1 LARKLS
7 YFYSKDQLR
16 DFMAVIK
23 NPVHRALFTVL
34 FGSGCRIAEII
45 GGEKVRCITCKHFY
59 RKSVDPSNRKI
70 PGIPTCRLTDQ
81 RLPKPPAKHRCEK
94 HEFLHPGLSIHDV
107 DLDAGTMR
115 IFGKGSVERIVGLGP
130 KGLETLRAIIDKKVP
145 GIAITEA
152 GRIDFGIGIRRVEQL
167 AKFYAKKAQL
177 PDLEKFGRWS
187 PHKMRHT
194 HLTRL
199 VEAGQEL
206 GTVDSVK
213 HAQEQAGHSSL
224 KTTEQYLHTALVNTT
239 KKILEKT
246 DL

>member
-1 LARKLS
+1 LARKVH
-7 YFYSKDQLR
+7 YFYTRDQLKA
-16 DFMAVIK
+16 FMDAIK
-23 NPVHRALFTVL
+23 NPAHRALFTIL
-34 FGSGCRIAEII
+34 FGSGCRISEII

-59 RKSVDPSNRKI
+59 RKKVDPSNRKI

-81 RLPKPPAKHRCEK
+81 RLPKAPAKYQCER
-94 HEFLHPGLSIHDV
+94 HELLHPGLTIHDV
-107 DLDAGTMR
+107 DLDARTMR
-115 IFGKGSVERIVGLGP
+115 IFGKGQVERIVALAP
-130 KGLETLRAIIDKKVP
+130 KALETLREIMDKRIP
-145 GIAITEA
+145 GIGITEA

-167 AKFYAKKAQL
+167 ARFYAKKAGL
-177 PDLEKFGRWS
+177 PELEKFGRWS

-206 GTVDSVK
+206 GTVDSLR

-224 KTTEQYLHTALVNTT
+224 QTTETYLHTALVDTT
-239 KKILEKT
+239 RKILEKT